1 MRKSVWLL
9 GGPWSNS
16 RLGVRCHRS
25 RAFPRLGDTEG
36 KFHCSM
42 RWIFKKKTSKKLQSC
57 RRSNQTA
64 SHSQDLT
71 KRRRHRFTE
80 LGQFV
85 LPAGVKQFLSQHDGV
100 ISLTCPG
107 ACRCRKCQLWSHRA
121 QVLTSLQWSE
131 ELEALERLS
140 AALICFQDSLQRV
153 LERWKCSIKSICF
166 VCFMG
171 RHGKTWEDMGQ
182 FFLYNFVACRHWPIK
197 MIGRNSPQLTSCL
210 EIFHMYKEAVTF
222 AVTRHFTALSGA
234 LSMKK
239 CRRANVFK
247 LPSSGLLNIVS
258 VLSMTWWSYVEDTPN
273 MKAGHL
279 QPIY

>member
-1 MRKSVWLL
+1 M
-9 GGPWSNS
+9 
-16 RLGVRCHRS
+16 
-25 RAFPRLGDTEG
+25 
-36 KFHCSM
+36 
-42 RWIFKKKTSKKLQSC
+42 
-57 RRSNQTA
+57 
-64 SHSQDLT
+64 
-71 KRRRHRFTE
+71 
-80 LGQFV
+80 
-85 LPAGVKQFLSQHDGV
+85 KQFLSQHGV

-107 ACRCRKCQLWSHRA
+107 ACRCRKCQLWCHRA

-140 AALICFQDSLQRV
+140 AALICFQDCLWLGMSHFSGCWRGGNFQ
-153 LERWKCSIKSICF
+153 SIQSALCAS
-166 VCFMG
+166 
-171 RHGKTWEDMGQ
+171 WEDMGQ

-247 LPSSGLLNIVS
+247 LPSSGFPEHCVCPVYDLVVICGRHTKHESWTFAAQLLKLTLS
-258 VLSMTWWSYVEDTPN
+258 VRST
-273 MKAGHL
+273 A
-279 QPIY
+279 